1 MDIKDIPL
9 IIANYNQLTYLHN
22 LINQFRFFYPEN
34 PIWVVDNNSTYQ
46 PLLDF
51 YKSDFNYEKD
61 DYDYYEHPEF
71 TVIRYRENNFI
82 GNLNHFINWHKPDL
96 NYMIISDPDISIPFT
111 TFPKFLEV
119 FKAAIDSGYHHAGFG
134 LRTDNIPSWNKKAG
148 WIQGDEEALK
158 KSPVSIEWNGQQFLG
173 FKAALDTT
181 FALYKRENGGWE
193 APMNPKHWDNSVRI
207 FEAEHL
213 TWYLHPEYQNEEMR
227 NYFQTCLKRDD
238 TKPSAGRNHFR
249 PE

>member
-9 IIANYNQLTYLHN
+9 IIPNYNQLTYLRN

-34 PIWVVDNNSTYQ
+34 IIYIVDNGSDYK
-46 PLLDF
+46 PLKNEYEHMWHSDTARASSYATNDF
-51 YKSDFNYEKD
+51 IFNLNDFLKRSDFE
-61 DYDYYEHPEF
+61 YY
-71 TVIRYRENNFI
+71 
-82 GNLNHFINWHKPDL
+82 
-96 NYMIISDPDISIPFT
+96 IISDPDISIPFT

-119 FKAAIDSGYHHAGFG
+119 FKATIDSGYHHAGFG
-134 LRTDNIPSWNKKAG
+134 LRTDNIPTWNKKAG

-158 KSPVSIEWNGQQFLG
+158 KSPVSIEWNGQQFSG
-173 FKAALDTT
+173 WKAPIDTT
-181 FALYKRENGGWE
+181 FALFHRDNGGWE

-213 TWYLHPEYQNEEMR
+213 TWYLNFEYQNEEMR